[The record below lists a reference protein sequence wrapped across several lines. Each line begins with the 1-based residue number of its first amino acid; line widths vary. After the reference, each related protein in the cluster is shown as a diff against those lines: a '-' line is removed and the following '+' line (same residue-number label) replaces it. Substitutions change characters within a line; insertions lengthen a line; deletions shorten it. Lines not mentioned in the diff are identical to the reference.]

1 MTQQVPVGFVPDGFE
16 PDPPPAVAETA
27 PPPPAPVRP
36 GSRTSLALGT
46 GRAAPALASAAG
58 ELATNPNVPK
68 VAAKIGRV
76 VGGIAPIIAGA
87 KEGGPVGAMVGVAAS
102 SKGAWAGGKTGWFT
116 GKLAQSVA
124 APVAKI
130 LETTLPYARAI
141 SNAAGPQGILDL
153 AQMADPNRTDIGF
166 LGAGKSVDVPG
177 AHPPLLNLAA
187 TKVREAIAAI
197 VAQGVPVEGAV
208 DLLLTRIGGAN
219 LPKTV
224 RGKQ

>member
-1 MTQQVPVGFVPDGFE
+1 MAQQVPVGFVPDGFE
-16 PDPPPAVAETA
+16 PDAPPPSAA
-27 PPPPAPVRP
+27 PPPAPTQP
-36 GSRTSLALGT
+36 GSKAALTLAT
-46 GRAAPALASAAG
+46 GRAVPALTSAAD

-68 VAAKIGRV
+68 IAAKAGRV
-76 VGGIAPIIAGA
+76 IGGLAPIVAGA
-87 KEGGPVGAMVGVAAS
+87 KEGGPVGAMVGVAMS

-153 AQMADPNRTDIGF
+153 AQMADPERQDIGF

-187 TKVREAIAAI
+187 KKVRAAI
-197 VAQGVPVEGAV
+197 QAIVSHGVPVEGAV

-219 LPKTV
+219 LQKTV
-224 RGKQ
+224 RGK